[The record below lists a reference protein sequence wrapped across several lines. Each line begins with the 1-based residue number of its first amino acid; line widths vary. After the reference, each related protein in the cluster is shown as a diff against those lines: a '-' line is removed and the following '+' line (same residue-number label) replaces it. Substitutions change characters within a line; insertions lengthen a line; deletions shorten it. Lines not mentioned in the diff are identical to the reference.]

1 MPEHNDGDRNLEELT
16 IANLFSL
23 SPDGP
28 SQLAAGLEAKDFA
41 EIESKI
47 AALAEPI
54 PWSRVQSEIA
64 SLVSGALNTT
74 VLDAWISAW
83 KSYQEIK
90 NDAEESRKS
99 PEAVV
104 LSRLAEHSIDSTL
117 HPYVEV
123 LLGPKL
129 LGKITFDVTLTTL
142 LKGLLLGLKNGRI
155 VFLQLARCE
164 WSGSIATKGINLLER
179 KLTKLDLPGRI
190 TLKHS
195 LPLVPQSEA

>member
-1 MPEHNDGDRNLEELT
+1 MSEHNDGDRNLEELT
-16 IANLFSL
+16 IRDLFSL
-23 SPDGP
+23 S
-28 SQLAAGLEAKDFA
+28 SEASELAAGLEAKDFA
-41 EIESKI
+41 EIEGKI

-54 PWSRVQSEIA
+54 PWSRVQSEVAGLISA
-64 SLVSGALNTT
+64 ALGTT
-74 VLDAWISAW
+74 VLDAWACAW
-83 KSYQEIK
+83 RTYQEIK

-99 PEAVV
+99 PDAVV

-123 LLGPKL
+123 LLGPKT

-155 VFLQLARCE
+155 VFLELARCE
-164 WSGSIATKGINLLER
+164 WSGSVATKGINLLEH

-195 LPLVPQSEA
+195 LPLLPQNEA